1 MGWGRITIG
10 KMEFVDIVRHIHP
23 LKKEDLQNLL
33 SLSETVQVSKN
44 TVFIEADKPS
54 KYIYFLQEGICRI
67 YYHKAD
73 IEIILA
79 FSFPGEA
86 MISLNNYVYGTRGYE
101 NIEALETSIMTRIE
115 IASLQD
121 LYENST
127 AIANW
132 GRKLAEFEILKIEE
146 RLMQKLFKTASE
158 RYQDLIRKE
167 SNITNRVKLG
177 FIASYLGVTQVTL
190 SRIRANTR

>member
-1 MGWGRITIG
+1 
-10 KMEFVDIVRHIHP
+10 MEFVDVVQHIHP
-23 LKKEDLQNLL
+23 LKKEDLKKLL
-33 SLSETVQVSKN
+33 SISETIQVSKN
-44 TVFIEADKPS
+44 TVFIDTDKLS
-54 KYIYFLQEGICRI
+54 KYIYFLQDGICRI

-73 IEIILA
+73 IEVILA

-86 MISLNNYVYGTRGYE
+86 MISLNSYIHGKRGYE
-101 NIEALETSIMTRIE
+101 NIETLETSIMIRIE
-115 IASLQD
+115 IANLQN
-121 LYENST
+121 LYDNST

-158 RYQDLIRKE
+158 RYQDLLRKE
-167 SNITNRVKLG
+167 PNITNRVKLG